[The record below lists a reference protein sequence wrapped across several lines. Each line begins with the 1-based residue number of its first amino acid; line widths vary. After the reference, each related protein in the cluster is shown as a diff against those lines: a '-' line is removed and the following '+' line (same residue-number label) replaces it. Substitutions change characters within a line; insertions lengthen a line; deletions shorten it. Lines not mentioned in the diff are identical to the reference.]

1 MSASPTSRI
10 RLLSLFIFL
19 AALLLIGRLF
29 QVQILKG
36 SYYLNAGEKQYSQTS
51 GSSFSRGFIYF
62 SRKDGQHPGAAILE
76 VGYTLA
82 IKPKEITN
90 PEGLYKALATV
101 LPDLPR
107 DTFLA
112 RAKKSNDPYEEITKK
127 ISKEDKDK
135 IDALKL
141 TGLVWQ
147 EDRWRAYPGG
157 ELAAQVL
164 GFVGYKGDEFT
175 GRYGLEKQWN
185 DVLNRSDTGLY
196 QNFFVHIF
204 SDWQDLSRESSEGD
218 LVLTIEP
225 TVQSYFEEELKK
237 TKATWGAKRVGGI
250 IMDPKTGAIVSMAG
264 FPTFNPGEYGKETD
278 LSVFTN
284 PTVES
289 DFEMGS
295 IMKPLTMAFGIDAG
309 VITPKTT
316 YNDAG
321 HVKIADRTISNF
333 DGKGRGVVP
342 MQEVLNKSLNTGA
355 VFVEQQLGQTA
366 FRSYLRQV
374 GFDEKTGID
383 LPNEV
388 SNLMGNLDR
397 GGAVEYATAAF
408 GQGIAVSPIAMA
420 RSLSVL
426 ANGGKLITPHVV
438 NYIERRGLPKEVPK
452 LPEPRQV
459 LKPET
464 TATVTNMLVN
474 VVDVALQNGKAKLER
489 YQVAAKTG
497 TAQLTKPGGGYYSDR
512 YFHSF
517 FGFFPASD
525 PKFLVFLYLED
536 PNVPRYSAETLTAP
550 FLATTKFLLNYYQ
563 VPPDR

>member
-29 QVQILKG
+29 QVQIIKG
-36 SYYLNAGEKQYSQTS
+36 SYYKDAGKKQYAQTS

-62 SRKDGQHPGAAILE
+62 LRKDGQRPGAAILE
-76 VGYTLA
+76 IGYTLA
-82 IKPKEITN
+82 IKPKEISD
-90 PEGLYKALATV
+90 PEALYRSLQSV
-101 LPDLPR
+101 LTDLPR
-107 DTFLA
+107 DNFIT
-112 RAKKSNDPYEEITKK
+112 RAKKKNDPYEEIIKK
-127 ISKEDKDK
+127 VSKEDKEAIDK
-135 IDALKL
+135 LKL
-141 TGLVWQ
+141 KGLVWQ
-147 EDRWRAYPGG
+147 EERWRAYPGG

-164 GFVGYKGDEFT
+164 GFVGYKGEELT
-175 GRYGLEKQWN
+175 GRYGLEKEWN
-185 DVLNRSDTGLY
+185 SVLTRSDAGLY

-237 TKATWGAKRVGGI
+237 AKNTWGAKRVGGI
-250 IMDPKTGAIVSMAG
+250 IMDPKTGAIFSMAG

-289 DFEMGS
+289 VFEMGS

-309 VITPKTT
+309 VIKPETT
-316 YNDAG
+316 YNDTG
-321 HVKIADRTISNF
+321 FVKIADRTISNF

-342 MQEVLNKSLNTGA
+342 MQQVLNNSLNTGA
-355 VFVEQQLGQTA
+355 VFIERQLGQTA
-366 FRSYLRQV
+366 FRSYLTKV

-397 GGAVEYATAAF
+397 GGEVEYATAAF
-408 GQGIAVSPIAMA
+408 GQGLAVSPIAMT
-420 RSLSVL
+420 RSLAVL

-438 NYIERRGLPKEVPK
+438 SYIERRGLPKEVPE
-452 LPEPRQV
+452 LPEPKQV
-459 LKPET
+459 LKKET
-464 TATVTNMLVN
+464 AATVTDMLVN
-474 VVDVALQNGKAKLER
+474 VVDVALQNGNAKLER

-517 FGFFPASD
+517 FGYFPASD

>member
-10 RLLSLFIFL
+10 RLLSLFVFL

-29 QVQILKG
+29 QVQIIKG
-36 SYYLNAGEKQYSQTS
+36 SYYRDAGKKQYAQTS

-62 SRKDGQHPGAAILE
+62 LRKDGQRPGAAILE

-82 IKPKEITN
+82 IKPKEITDS
-90 PEGLYKALATV
+90 EALYTKLATV

-107 DTFLA
+107 DNFLA
-112 RAKKSNDPYEEITKK
+112 RAKKNNDPYEEITKRV
-127 ISKEDKDK
+127 SKEDKDK

-141 TGLVWQ
+141 KGLVWQ
-147 EDRWRAYPGG
+147 EERWRAYPGG
-157 ELAAQVL
+157 DLAAQVL
-164 GFVGYKGDEFT
+164 GFVGYKGDELT
-175 GRYGLEKQWN
+175 GRYGLEKEWN
-185 DVLNRSDTGLY
+185 SVLTRSDTGLY

-225 TVQSYFEEELKK
+225 TVQGYFEEELKK
-237 TKATWGAKRVGGI
+237 AKSTWGVKRVGGI
-250 IMDPKTGAIVSMAG
+250 IMDPKTGAIFSMAG

-289 DFEMGS
+289 VFEMGS

-316 YNDAG
+316 YNDLG
-321 HVKIADRTISNF
+321 FIKIADRTISNF

-342 MQEVLNKSLNTGA
+342 MQQILNNSLNTGA
-355 VFVEQQLGQTA
+355 VFIERELGQTA
-366 FRSYLRQV
+366 FRSYLTKV

-388 SNLMGNLDR
+388 TNLMGNLDR
-397 GGAVEYATAAF
+397 GGEVEYATAAF
-408 GQGIAVSPIAMA
+408 GQGLAVSPIAMT
-420 RSLSVL
+420 RSLAVL

-438 NYIERRGLPKEVPK
+438 SYIERRGLPKEVPE
-452 LPEPRQV
+452 LPEPKQV
-459 LKPET
+459 LKKET
-464 TATVTNMLVN
+464 ASTVTDMLVN
-474 VVDVALQNGKAKLER
+474 VVDVALQNGNAKLER

-517 FGFFPASD
+517 FGYFPASD
-525 PKFLVFLYLED
+525 PKFLVFLYLEN